1 MPLPPSELWS
11 KFQSALVWVSGV
23 LEAGIA
29 VVQRAP
35 AAQPEKIIYEGSS
48 PIIGK
53 PSTPTAGA
61 SVEGF
66 RVVNIYGY
74 QADALATY
82 TATVKV
88 WGRAPG
94 VWVLLG
100 EVALTNAAAAAP
112 PLDVEGYA
120 RVALEIPTITASES
134 VKICVFPYNVET
146 P

>member
-1 MPLPPSELWS
+1 MALPPAELWS
-11 KFQSALVWVSGV
+11 KFQSAVVWVRGV
-23 LEAGIA
+23 LEAGVA
-29 VVQRAP
+29 MVQRAP
-35 AAQPEKIIYEGSS
+35 AAQPEKVIYTGTSGTS
-48 PIIGK
+48 K
-53 PSTPTAGA
+53 PTDANAGA

-74 QADALATY
+74 QADALATF

-100 EVALTNAAAAAP
+100 QVDLSNAEAAAP

-120 RVALEIPTITASES
+120 RVAVEVTDITASES
-134 VKICVFPYNVET
+134 VKLCVFPYNSES
-146 P
+146 